1 MKRVKYTAAFA
12 ALLVLGSSSLAL
24 AGPKPGARALVDCNM
39 TATGM
44 TVTVNAKTKGGGKP
58 EPVGETAPIF
68 VILDQKVGHNYIGLR
83 TVQTWVTQTLPVTA
97 RFELCTA
104 AGSVVNP
111 LATALRGRG
120 VVWVKDV
127 GFVSNECSPSK
138 PPSC

>member
-12 ALLVLGSSSLAL
+12 AFLVLGASSLAL
-24 AGPKPGARALVDCNM
+24 AGPRPGARVVVDCNV

-58 EPVGETAPIF
+58 KPVGEAAPIF
-68 VILDQKVGHNYIGLR
+68 VILDQKVGHTYVGLR
-83 TVQTWVTQTLPVTA
+83 TVQTWETQTLPVTA
-97 RFELCTA
+97 SFELCSA

-111 LATALRGRG
+111 QATAVRGRG